1 MVLVAL
7 VGMGLGM
14 YQLFHLQKELAE
26 LREVSLA
33 HGLIG
38 PRVPGCNMPLL
49 RGSRDLLW
57 PMWAIALL
65 AMIWAFGCWFVFN
78 GKDRFN
84 SLYFRK

>member
-1 MVLVAL
+1 
-7 VGMGLGM
+7 MGLGM

-84 SLYFRK
+84 ALYWM